1 MKNFYILALLVL
13 FACTPKVKTEI
24 PAWVPYD
31 ETAELE
37 ANADHESIRMQF
49 KLIQS
54 RVLDKNEIWKNVT
67 DQIAYFSEEDY
78 QEVKPLILDQ
88 DIPTLQANVKSGKL
102 SYETLVQWYLYR
114 IVKFEN
120 DKNTYLNSIIAINPN
135 AVQEARE
142 KDKAR
147 SDENHPIFGIPVLLK
162 DNINTEAV
170 PTTAGAHVLLNN
182 QTADAFIVERMK
194 EKGAIVLGKT
204 SLSEWANFN
213 CLQCPNGF
221 SAVAGQTLNPYGRR
235 KHDTGG
241 SSSGSGASMAAN
253 YGAVTVGTETSG
265 SILSPSSGNSL
276 AGLKPTIG
284 LLSRGGIVPI
294 SSTLDTPGPMTKNVI
309 DNAIL
314 LSAMSGEDPRDSA
327 TKDNPKNKSYWEDIT
342 SGSLE
347 GVRFGVNKNYAE
359 DSLYMLTVGKI
370 EAMGGIPVEFDPIE
384 VDFNGFGDLLSA
396 DMQIDLA
403 AYLTDYASD
412 QITQKT
418 VEEIV
423 AYNEEDSAT
432 RTPYGHG
439 RFKGMLDV
447 QLSSEEHAQLKERLN
462 VEGIRYFETPMQEL
476 DIDIVLGVNNRGAG
490 FAAAAKYPAFTVPM
504 GYRDSGRP
512 AGITFIGRP
521 WTEDQ
526 LLKIGYA
533 FEQGTKV
540 RVNPGGYE

>member
-1 MKNFYILALLVL
+1 MKRIYVISLLAL
-13 FACTPKVKTEI
+13 FACTPQIKTEI

-31 ETAELE
+31 ETSEIE
-37 ANADHESIRMQF
+37 ANAEHESIRMQF

-54 RVLDKNEIWKNVT
+54 RILDKNEVWKNVA

-78 QEVKPLILDQ
+78 ENLKPLILNQ
-88 DIPTLQANVKSGKL
+88 DIPTLQENVKSGKL
-102 SYETLVQWYLYR
+102 SYATLTQWYLYR

-120 DKNTYLNSIIAINPN
+120 DRNTMLNSIIAINPN
-135 AVQEARE
+135 AVEEARE
-142 KDKAR
+142 KDKSR
-147 SDENHPIFGIPVLLK
+147 SDDNHPIFGIPVLLK

-182 QTADAFIVERMK
+182 QTTDAYIVEKMK

-213 CLQCPNGF
+213 CLRCPNGF

-235 KHDTGG
+235 VHDTGG
-241 SSSGSGASMAAN
+241 SSSGSGVSMAAN
-253 YGAVTVGTETSG
+253 YAAATVGTETSG

-314 LSAMSGEDPRDSA
+314 LSAMTGEDPRDDA
-327 TKDNPKNKSYWEDIT
+327 TKGNPKNKSYWEDIT

-347 GVRFGVNKNYAE
+347 GIRFGVNKSYAE
-359 DSLYMLTVGKI
+359 DSLYMATVSKI
-370 EAMGGIPVEFDPIE
+370 EALGGVPVEFEPIE

-403 AYLTDYASD
+403 AYLSEYASD
-412 QITQKT
+412 KITQKT

-447 QLSSEEHAQLKERLN
+447 QLSEEEHAQLKERLN
-462 VEGIRYFETPMQEL
+462 NEGIRYFETPMQEL
-476 DIDIVLGVNNRGAG
+476 ELDIVLGVNNRGAG

-540 RVNPGGYE
+540 RVNPEGYE

>member
-1 MKNFYILALLVL
+1 MKNIYILTFILL
-13 FACTPKVKTEI
+13 FACTPQIKTEI
-24 PAWVPYD
+24 PTWVPYD

-54 RVLDKNEIWKNVT
+54 RVLDKNEVWKNVAE
-67 DQIAYFSEEDY
+67 QIAYFSEEDY
-78 QEVKPLILDQ
+78 QKLKPLILDQ
-88 DIPTLQANVKSGKL
+88 DIPTLQQNVKSGKL
-102 SYETLVQWYLYR
+102 SYVTLTQWYLYR
-114 IVKFEN
+114 IVKFES
-120 DKNTYLNSIIAINPN
+120 DRNTMLNSIIAINPN
-135 AVQEARE
+135 AVEEAKE

-147 SDENHPIFGIPVLLK
+147 ADDNHPIFGIPVLLK
-162 DNINTEAV
+162 DNINTEVV
-170 PTTAGAHVLLNN
+170 PTTAGAHVLLEN
-182 QTADAFIVERMK
+182 QTTDAFIVERMK

-235 KHDTGG
+235 VHDTGG
-241 SSSGSGASMAAN
+241 SSSGSGVSMAAN
-253 YGAVTVGTETSG
+253 YAAATVGTETSG

-314 LSAMSGEDPRDSA
+314 LSAMTGEDPRDSA

-347 GVRFGVNKNYAE
+347 GIRFGVNKNYAE
-359 DSLYMLTVGKI
+359 DSVYMATVEKI
-370 EAMGGIPVEFDPIE
+370 ASLGGITIEFDPIE

-403 AYLTDYASD
+403 AYLRDYASEK
-412 QITQKT
+412 ITQKT

-447 QLSSEEHAQLKERLN
+447 QLTEEERVELKDRLN
-462 VEGIRYFETPMQEL
+462 SEGIRYFETPMKEL
-476 DIDIVLGVNNRGAG
+476 ELDIVLGVNNRGAG

-504 GYRDSGRP
+504 GYRETGRP

-521 WTEDQ
+521 FTEDQ

-540 RVNPGGYE
+540 RVNPEGYE